1 MTLNHTPNPA
11 EQHLARD
18 AQHLLAQQNIQLR
31 AGEDHL
37 TLTPELTGLLRG
49 ILERLGN
56 GESITVLSRD
66 EELSTQQAAELLGVS
81 RPYLIEQ
88 LLEGHKIPFRKVGKH
103 RRIRVR
109 DLLAFQERNQAE
121 KRALVRE
128 ITELAQEMGLEY

>member
-18 AQHLLAQQNIQLR
+18 AQHLLARQNIQLR

-37 TLTPELTGLLRG
+37 TLTPELAGLLRG

-56 GESITVLSRD
+56 GESITVLSRN

-88 LLEGHKIPFRKVGKH
+88 LLEGRKIPFRKVGKH

-109 DLLAFQERNQAE
+109 DLLAFQERDQAE

-128 ITELAQEMGLEY
+128 ITEIGQEIDPY

>member
-1 MTLNHTPNPA
+1 M
-11 EQHLARD
+11 
-18 AQHLLAQQNIQLR
+18 QLR

-37 TLTPELTGLLRG
+37 TLTPELAGLLRG

-56 GESITVLSRD
+56 GESITVLSRN

-88 LLEGHKIPFRKVGKH
+88 LLEGRKIPFRKVGKH

-109 DLLAFQERNQAE
+109 DLLAFQERDQAE

-128 ITELAQEMGLEY
+128 ITEIGQEIDPY

>member
-1 MTLNHTPNPA
+1 MTLHHTPDLK
-11 EQHLARD
+11 EQTLARD
-18 AQHLLAQQNIQLR
+18 AQQLLSRADVQLSTDT
-31 AGEDHL
+31 ESL
-37 TLTPELTGLLRG
+37 SLTPALAELLRG
-49 ILERLGN
+49 LLERLGK
-56 GESITVLSRD
+56 GESVTVLSRD

-88 LLEGHKIPFRKVGKH
+88 LLEERKIPYRKVGKH

-109 DLLAFQERNQAE
+109 DLLAHQEREQAE

>member
-1 MTLNHTPNPA
+1 MTLNHTPNTA
-11 EQHLARD
+11 EQHFARN
-18 AQHLLAQQNIQLR
+18 AQRLLAQQDIQLS
-31 AGEDHL
+31 AGENYL
-37 TLTPELTGLLRG
+37 TLTPELAELLRG

-66 EELSTQQAAELLGVS
+66 EELSTQQAAALLGVS

-88 LLEGHKIPFRKVGKH
+88 LLEGRKIPYRKVGKH

-109 DLLAFQERNQAE
+109 DLLAFQERDQAE

>member
-11 EQHLARD
+11 EQSLARD
-18 AQHLLAQQNIQLR
+18 ARQLLAQGEIQLS
-31 AGEDHL
+31 AGQQRL
-37 TLTPELTGLLRG
+37 TLTPELAGLLRG

-56 GESITVLSRD
+56 GESITVLSHQ

-88 LLEGHKIPFRKVGKH
+88 LLDGRKIPFRKVGKH
-103 RRIRVR
+103 RRILVR
-109 DLLAFQERNQAE
+109 DVLEYQQRDEAE